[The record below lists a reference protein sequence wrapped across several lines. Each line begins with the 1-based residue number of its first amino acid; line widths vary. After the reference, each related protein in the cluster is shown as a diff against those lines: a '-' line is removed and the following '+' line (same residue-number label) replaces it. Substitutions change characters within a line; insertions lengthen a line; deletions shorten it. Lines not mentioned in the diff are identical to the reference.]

1 MDYYC
6 LSYGEFCLNHS
17 HLHSTVTKTLLDF
30 VRRLRCCLEG
40 HRIFAVFPFAS
51 CNSRPC
57 FRRRIYGH
65 RRLLMADRDDGERG
79 GLTATAPR
87 HLLSLYIARP
97 RLLAYAVAG
106 RERMRLRRGCGY
118 SFFATASRSHRS
130 IQTYST
136 PQLTR
141 WGAAR
146 GVASSSF
153 ANSRRAVMQKQP
165 SQKSWKSDGP
175 SARLYVPCDCEGLA
189 GCRPNWN
196 GAVCNFSP

>member
-1 MDYYC
+1 MLLRSHTHPTFSIRSDGTAIAWFGPSKAKILLWSLDYYY

-79 GLTATAPR
+79 GLTAIAPR

-106 RERMRLRRGCGY
+106 RERMRLRR
-118 SFFATASRSHRS
+118 
-130 IQTYST
+130 
-136 PQLTR
+136 
-141 WGAAR
+141 
-146 GVASSSF
+146 
-153 ANSRRAVMQKQP
+153 
-165 SQKSWKSDGP
+165 
-175 SARLYVPCDCEGLA
+175 RLRL
-189 GCRPNWN
+189 
-196 GAVCNFSP
+196 